1 MTRVSMSAVMA
12 REERTNI
19 RLFAVRRIDSQE
31 NLRSLEGVANRPE
44 VRGAETQAPRRVR
57 RQHDAL
63 RADIVSVRALRAPG
77 GVGGSGGVGVA
88 AVAPTAPEAVADTCA
103 RAGRPGRPCG
113 DPPPP
118 YAPPGCEPEELPS
131 CAPPP
136 YVAPDM
142 AQVNGWMLPSPPPRY
157 SRPSLDW
164 YLRVGHPRSDV

>member
-12 REERTNI
+12 REERTSI

-31 NLRSLEGVANRPE
+31 NLCSLEGVANRQDL
-44 VRGAETQAPRRVR
+44 RGAETQAPRRVQR
-57 RQHDAL
+57 RHDAL

-77 GVGGSGGVGVA
+77 GVGGSGGVA
-88 AVAPTAPEAVADTCA
+88 AVAPTAPEAVADTRP
-103 RAGRPGRPCG
+103 RAGRPGRPNRPCG

-118 YAPPGCEPEELPS
+118 YAPPGCEPEALAS

-136 YVAPDM
+136 YVASG
-142 AQVNGWMLPSPPPRY
+142 AVQVSGWMLPPPRY

-164 YLRVGHPRSDV
+164 YLREGHPRSDV